1 MSLSPTK
8 CVILSRKV
16 RHFLAITDKPIM
28 MTIKCYPKS
37 EFALL
42 YFPDSDAHVALNR
55 LNSWIRRC
63 PELQKALIACNQTRF
78 AKFFSAQAVRLIIEY
93 LGEP

>member
-1 MSLSPTK
+1 MQNN
-8 CVILSRKV
+8 CVLRSEEHTSELQSHSDISYAV
-16 RHFLAITDKPIM
+16 F
-28 MTIKCYPKS
+28 CFPKS

-55 LNSWIRRC
+55 LNSWIQRC
-63 PELQKALIACNQTRF
+63 PDLQKALIACNQPRF

>member
-1 MSLSPTK
+1 MSLSLGK

-16 RHFLAITDKPIM
+16 RHFLTITDKPIM

-63 PELQKALIACNQTRF
+63 PDHQMLPQ
-78 AKFFSAQAVRLIIEY
+78 V
-93 LGEP
+93 